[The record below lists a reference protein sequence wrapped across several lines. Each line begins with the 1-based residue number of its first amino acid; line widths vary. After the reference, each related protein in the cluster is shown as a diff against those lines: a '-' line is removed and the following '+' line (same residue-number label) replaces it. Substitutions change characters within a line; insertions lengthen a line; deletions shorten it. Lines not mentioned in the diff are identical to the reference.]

1 MKFNHIALVFV
12 ALTAQA
18 FTQTPAPKVSASK
31 VPAPKGHLV
40 IIGGGARPEAVM
52 KKIIA
57 LAGGEKARMLIV
69 PMASSEMLETAKA
82 QREQLLKLGVTNVDF
97 LICDSVSANADSNLA
112 KINAATGVFF
122 SGGDQNRLTAAL
134 RGTKSLEAIWNVY
147 RKGGVLSGTSAGAAV
162 QSQIMLTGDEAISKD
177 TINAYSMV
185 RKGNIVTAD
194 GFGFVRSVIID
205 QHFVKR
211 KRQNRLL
218 TLVLEHPELVGVGID
233 EATCIIVKPNNTFEV
248 LGDATVQI
256 FDARKAKNI
265 RTDKSGN
272 LAADDVRLSIL
283 PSGATYALPTP
294 TKGR

>member
-1 MKFNHIALVFV
+1 MKFLRIAVVFIALS
-12 ALTAQA
+12 LQA
-18 FTQTPAPKVSASK
+18 FAQPTT
-31 VPAPKGHLV
+31 PKGHLV
-40 IIGGGARPEAVM
+40 IIGGGARPEAIM
-52 KKIIA
+52 KRIVD
-57 LAGGEKARMLIV
+57 LAGGAKARILIV

-82 QREQLLKLGVTNVDF
+82 QREQFIKLGVPNVDF
-97 LICDSVSANADSNLA
+97 VICDSVSADVDSNLA

-122 SGGDQNRLTAAL
+122 SGGDQNRLTKAL
-134 RGTKSLEAIWNVY
+134 RGTKFLEGIWNCY

-162 QSQIMLTGDEAISKD
+162 QSHIMLTGDEAVNKD
-177 TINAYSMV
+177 TTSAYGMV
-185 RKGNIVTAD
+185 RKGNIVTAE
-194 GFGFVRSVIID
+194 GFGFMRSVIVD

-233 EATCIIVKPNNTFEV
+233 EATSIVVKPNNTFEV

-265 RTDKSGN
+265 RTDKNGN

-283 PSGATYALPTP
+283 PSGATYVLPP
-294 TKGR
+294 LKKGR

>member
-1 MKFNHIALVFV
+1 MKFVRIALVFI
-12 ALTAQA
+12 ALA
-18 FTQTPAPKVSASK
+18 TPAFAQSSQ
-31 VPAPKGHLV
+31 PKGHLV
-40 IIGGGARPEAVM
+40 IIGGGGRPEVIM
-52 KKIIA
+52 KRIIA

-69 PMASSEMLETAKA
+69 PMASGEMLETAKA
-82 QREQLLKLGVTNVDF
+82 QREQLLKLGVSNVDF
-97 LICDSVSANADSNLA
+97 VICDSLSADADSNLA

-134 RGTKSLEAIWNVY
+134 RGTKFLEAIWNVY

-177 TINAYSMV
+177 TAHPYGRV
-185 RKGNIVTAD
+185 QKGNIVTAE
-194 GFGFVRSVIID
+194 GFGFVRSAIID
-205 QHFVKR
+205 QHFVRR
-211 KRQNRLL
+211 KRQNRLV

-248 LGDATVQI
+248 LGEATVQI

-272 LAADDVRLSIL
+272 LAADDVRFSIL
-283 PSGATYALPTP
+283 PSGATYTLPT
-294 TKGR
+294 TKKGR